1 MRARHDVLREGQPP
15 TPASGEATMPAVPNT
30 ATSPIPAELARAL
43 AQAVAGYL
51 RSNIYFTAS
60 FKLTDSTDNPWAIA
74 GPYDVPNP
82 PEAEKLPD
90 TYGIFGPFYNTM
102 FGLRVAPPNQGT
114 VTKVT
119 LETTDPTRPT
129 IVLEATDAR
138 PLPDTLFLTVEAVSK
153 FAVPYYT
160 VVYTPG
166 MASRMLTTFQ
176 EAPLAALIHLP
187 WSESEE
193 LIPV

>member
-1 MRARHDVLREGQPP
+1 MA
-15 TPASGEATMPAVPNT
+15 AVPNT

-60 FKLTDSTDNPWAIA
+60 FNLTQNTDNPWDIA

-82 PEAEKLPD
+82 PQAQSLPD

-102 FGLRVAPPNQGT
+102 FDLGPAVLGQGT
-114 VTKVT
+114 VTRVT
-119 LETTDPTRPT
+119 LETTDPNRPT
-129 IVLEATDAR
+129 IVLEATDTR

-166 MASRMLTTFQ
+166 MAARMLTTFQ
-176 EAPLAALIHLP
+176 AAPLAALVHLP

-193 LIPV
+193 LVPV